1 MAVAWLTAAM
11 SLLAWQLDGRRGRW
25 AAGLAL
31 VAAAAVLVG
40 LFFPVGL
47 SLVGI

>member
-1 MAVAWLTAAM
+1 M
-11 SLLAWQLDGRRGRW
+11 SLLAWQLDGRKGRW

-31 VAAAAVLVG
+31 VAAVAVLVG
-40 LFFPVGL
+40 LLFPVDL